1 MAVSC
6 LPASSSGWGQWSP
19 QADDVLDPTL
29 AFASMS
35 MTHGLSGYGLAAI
48 VALKVANNAFCLLCL
63 APECGA

>member
-35 MTHGLSGYGLAAI
+35 MAQGLSGYGMAAI
-48 VALKVANNAFCLLCL
+48 FSLKVAHHSLRLLL
-63 APECGA
+63 LVPECSA